1 LHLAVQHN
9 NANFK
14 IDAKGSCSYKLN
26 ISKNLVL
33 FNGSV
38 LNADI
43 AFWMTTR
50 QNLSQ
55 RFIGSSFRESV
66 LQELPKRGWTTA
78 HFLGASCM
86 FAMLL
91 SLKQ

>member
-1 LHLAVQHN
+1 MQTSKLMLKEVVL
-9 NANFK
+9 
-14 IDAKGSCSYKLN
+14 KLN

-66 LQELPKRGWTTA
+66 QQGNWPWPS
-78 HFLGASCM
+78 FLFNRA
-86 FAMLL
+86 FN
-91 SLKQ
+91 